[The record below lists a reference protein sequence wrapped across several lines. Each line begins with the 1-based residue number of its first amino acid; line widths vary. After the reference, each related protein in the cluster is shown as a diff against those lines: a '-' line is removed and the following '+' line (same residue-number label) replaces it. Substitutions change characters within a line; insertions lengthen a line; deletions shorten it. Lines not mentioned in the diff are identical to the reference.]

1 MKISTILSFLSLV
14 VFAQAGC
21 QDNADGFASTNGG
34 TTGGNGG
41 TVVTVTTQADLER
54 YASASGKYVIKIP
67 SRITITPKGK
77 EVDITSDKTVIG
89 VGASGEIYNGGF
101 RVINRKNV
109 IIRNLR
115 IGKLIFAKILTLGI

>member
-1 MKISTILSFLSLV
+1 MKISTLVSVFSLLA
-14 VFAQAGC
+14 FAQAGC
-21 QDNADGFASTNGG
+21 QDNADGFASLNGG

-41 TVVTVTTQADLER
+41 SVVTVTSQADLEK

-77 EVDITSDKTVIG
+77 EIDIASDKTIIG
-89 VGASGEIYNGGF
+89 AGASGEIYNGGF
-101 RVINRKNV
+101 RVINQKNI

-115 IGKLIFAKILTLGI
+115 IGNLSGHFF